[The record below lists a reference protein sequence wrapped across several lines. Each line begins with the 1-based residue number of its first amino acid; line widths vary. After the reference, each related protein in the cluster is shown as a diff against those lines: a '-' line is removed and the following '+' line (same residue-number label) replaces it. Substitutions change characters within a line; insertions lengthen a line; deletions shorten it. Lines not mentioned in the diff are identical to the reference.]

1 MAGVIA
7 VNPRF
12 QFFDNNGDPLAAGYL
27 YTYEA
32 GTTTAATTYT
42 NPDMS
47 GAHENANPITL
58 DARGECVLWLDPAQ
72 SYKFVLKDENAAT
85 VYTVDDISG
94 AAPASTYSG
103 SAGSASVGF
112 IQAGTGAVARTVQA
126 KARERYSVNDF
137 GAALGGAVD
146 ETAYLQAAIDAAV
159 SGSVIELG
167 GGTLLFS
174 SVTINKPLTIRGSG
188 TKGTVLRTNSA
199 TANAISITTTSA
211 VTIEDLTLDASVTR
225 TAGAY
230 IKVDPAASYNG
241 NSTFNRLDIISPY
254 IGIDFVD
261 ASDFTLRDCYFGS
274 CVSIGVKIQNVATPD
289 AGDSTIY
296 GCTFD
301 GGTGA
306 VAVAQYSSG
315 GLRITNNKFLD
326 CTYQYLGEW
335 STGATATSIL
345 MINNNSFENASSAN
359 IGLNSTASTGFAKV
373 LIKDNQFSVAAS
385 ATGILISDPTYDYLD
400 AVDIEGNQ
408 VYMGASATGLSCGRV
423 ARLNLG
429 NNSWLGNGASIT
441 AISMGANVDSA
452 VIAPQTILNCATRY
466 SGTYTAC
473 EFNPPRI
480 EQGSQAGVATSTG
493 YSGLYSTTAT
503 TVTFTTPFPKAPAV
517 HANCAAT
524 GGGVGV
530 LINAVTTADFTYTA
544 VGVTNGGS
552 VPIVWTAM
560 G

>member
-1 MAGVIA
+1 MSGVIA
-7 VNPRF
+7 TNPRV

-27 YTYEA
+27 YTYAA
-32 GTTTAATTYT
+32 GTTTDATTYT
-42 NPDMS
+42 DIDLDVS
-47 GAHENANPITL
+47 HENSQPITL
-58 DARGECVLWLDPAQ
+58 DARGECVLWLDPTQ
-72 SYKFVLKDENAAT
+72 SYKFVLKDLNSNT
-85 VYTVDDISG
+85 LYTVDNVSG
-94 AAPASTYSG
+94 AARSATYSASSG
-103 SAGSASVGF
+103 SASIGF
-112 IQAGTGAVARTVQA
+112 LQAGTGATARTMQA
-126 KARERYSVNDF
+126 KGRERYSVQDF

-159 SGSVIELG
+159 SGSVLELG

-174 SVTINKPLTIRGSG
+174 SVTINKPLTIRGCG
-188 TKGTVLRTNSA
+188 TKGTTLRTNSA
-199 TANAISITTTSA
+199 TANAITITTTSA

-230 IKVDPAASYNG
+230 IKVDPASSYNG
-241 NSTFNRLDIISPY
+241 NSTFNRLDVISPF
-254 IGIDFVD
+254 IGLDFVD

-301 GGTGA
+301 GGSGA
-306 VAVAQYSSG
+306 TAVAQYSSG

-326 CTYQYLGEW
+326 CAYQYLGEW
-335 STGATATSIL
+335 SSGASATSIL
-345 MINNNSFENASSAN
+345 LINGNSFENASSAC

-373 LIKDNQFSVAAS
+373 LIQNNQFSVAAS

-400 AVDIEGNQ
+400 AVDISGNQ

-429 NNSWLGNGASIT
+429 RNSWLGNGASIT

-452 VIAPQTILNCATRY
+452 VIAPQVILNCATQY

-480 EQGSQAGVATSTG
+480 EKGSQAGVATSTG
-493 YSGLYSTTAT
+493 YSGLYSTAAT
-503 TVTFTTPFPKAPAV
+503 VVTFTTPFPKAPAV
-517 HANCAAT
+517 HANCTST

-530 LINAVTTADFTYTA
+530 LINAVTTTDFTYTA